1 MSYIKPYQDTETQ
14 KQYKNLTQTQK
25 KNISELKEGVV
36 VNSLIKDR
44 DLFAASMNMNP
55 DINNMY
61 DSLVIPDNAVQTD
74 TLEIK
79 DKKNTEKSL
88 QRSLTPL
95 LASTVGVFALL
106 AGSMFAL
113 KKSAEIKKNLKP
125 WQTLQEVT
133 KHVSVNDEPHLA
145 MLLMIRD
152 PNYRNV
158 MGALGVFVLSS
169 IGFVAK
175 NYVDGIKEIWVRK
188 KQADV
193 QRNLQEQLIE
203 VETRS
208 FSGKMQI
215 LRNMLAEK
223 AKELNTILHK
233 NNVGNENTTFKKFIS
248 FKNSPFDIQNTKTQ
262 AKEKISPLAVAAGVG
277 LSTAAVG
284 VLGFLAIKNLQ
295 SAAKTCEDI
304 AAKGLKEFSEGISKI
319 ENPSQNILEKLK
331 NRIVS
336 LNLNKQEI
344 DELFAGAKNLPE
356 GEYTAIN
363 GDTYKSF
370 RQYVDREVEKLT
382 DEGAEAIAGKP
393 SNKPVLFSYTGD
405 LCSHLYN
412 MIVNPHSPI
421 LKMVFAGMAAV
432 TTVGYVGAKTV
443 EAVKEAEVIKEN
455 AKTELD
461 LQKRLVSVELR
472 NFETK
477 KRSVIE
483 PLMEEF
489 RIQAMNG
496 KDKTELKT
504 RAENILCEIKNG
516 PPFVYS

>member
-1 MSYIKPYQDTETQ
+1 MSTINPYQDTETRR
-14 KQYKNLTQTQK
+14 QYRNHTTTQR
-25 KNISELKEGVV
+25 KNISEMKEGVV
-36 VNSLIKDR
+36 VNNLIKDKE
-44 DLFAASMNMNP
+44 LPTTMLTA

-61 DSLVIPDNAVQTD
+61 DNLVIPDKTVRPD
-74 TLEIK
+74 TFENKEAKIPK
-79 DKKNTEKSL
+79 EKPL
-88 QRSLTPL
+88 HRTLAPL
-95 LASTVGVFALL
+95 LGATVSVFALL
-106 AGSMFAL
+106 AGSMYGLRRA
-113 KKSAEIKKNLKP
+113 AVIKKNLKP
-125 WQTLQEVT
+125 WQTIQEVT

-169 IGFVAK
+169 ISFVGK
-175 NYVDGIKEIWVRK
+175 NYIDGIKEIWVRK

-193 QRNLQEQLIE
+193 QRDLQEKLIE
-203 VETRS
+203 VETKS

-215 LRNMLAEK
+215 VRNMLAEK
-223 AKELNTILHK
+223 AKELNNVLHR
-233 NNVGNENTTFKKFIS
+233 NNIGNENTTFKKFIS
-248 FKNSPFDIQNTKTQ
+248 FNGSESRTKQSVDSHSRSNWFAAIGVVFST
-262 AKEKISPLAVAAGVG
+262 LAIGG
-277 LSTAAVG
+277 
-284 VLGFLAIKNLQ
+284 LGFLALKNLQ
-295 SAAKTCEDI
+295 KAAQTCEDI
-304 AAKGLKEFSEGISKI
+304 ATNSIKKFAKDIASI
-319 ENPSQNILEKLK
+319 EKPSVCLLEKLK

-336 LNLNKQEI
+336 LNLKKSEI
-344 DELFAGAKNLPE
+344 DEFFSTAKNIPE
-356 GEYTAIN
+356 GEYTAVN
-363 GDTYKSF
+363 GERYKNF
-370 RQYVDREVEKLT
+370 KDYVEREVEKLT

-412 MIVNPHSPI
+412 MLVNPHSPL

-432 TTVGYVGAKTV
+432 TTIGYVGAKCV
-443 EAVKEAEVIKEN
+443 EAVKETEVIKEN

-461 LQKRLVSVELR
+461 LQKRLVSVELK

-489 RIQAMNG
+489 RIQAIQG
-496 KDKTELKT
+496 KDKAELKT
-504 RAENILCEIKNG
+504 RAENILYEIKNG